1 MKESRIET
9 LEQLRKDLLKQISA
23 LPAFRQGTLASRF
36 RKCGKPNCHC
46 AGDESS
52 GHGPSWNITRKVHG
66 RTVSTYIKTE
76 DIDVIQQQVDTFHQ
90 FQNLV
95 HEYVE
100 TNIKICDA
108 RLEEGKAASREAEK
122 KG

>member
-1 MKESRIET
+1 MRESRIET
-9 LEQLRKDLLKQISA
+9 LEQLRKDLLNQISA
-23 LPAFRQGTLASRF
+23 LPAFRQGTLASRY

-52 GHGPSWNITRKVHG
+52 GHGPTWNITRKVKG
-66 RTVSTYIKTE
+66 RTVSTYIRTD
-76 DIDVIQQQVDTFHQ
+76 DIDVIQQQIDTFHR
-90 FQNLV
+90 FQQMMSD
-95 HEYVE
+95 YVE

-108 RLEEGKAASREAEK
+108 RLEDGKAASRDAEK

>member
-46 AGDESS
+46 AGDEST

-108 RLEEGKAASREAEK
+108 RLEEGKAVSREAEK

>member
-100 TNIKICDA
+100 VNIKICDA